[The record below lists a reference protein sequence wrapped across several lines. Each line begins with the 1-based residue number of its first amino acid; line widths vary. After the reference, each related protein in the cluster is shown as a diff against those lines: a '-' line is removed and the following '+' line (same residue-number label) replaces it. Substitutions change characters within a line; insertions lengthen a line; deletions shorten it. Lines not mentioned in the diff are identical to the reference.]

1 MNKII
6 YLTNFGKLPIL
17 AKQFWSI
24 PKYTCNHN
32 NENFCKKNLSFADK
46 NLSIKCIFLKKYI
59 LTENFESNKNIF
71 SNLQINSNAFLIE
84 ESCNYSQNNKN
95 NYLDIEY
102 LFRHWEPENNR
113 LMLKDRLELSFNL
126 KNNKEIQGDFHSALL
141 PRTQEILNG
150 LKKII
155 EENRDNIKIVA

>member
-1 MNKII
+1 MNRI

-17 AKQFWSI
+17 AKQLWTI

-32 NENFCKKNLSFADK
+32 NENFYKKNLSLEDK

-59 LTENFESNKNIF
+59 LTDKFESNKNIF
-71 SNLQINSNAFLIE
+71 SSLQINSNNYLIE
-84 ESCNYSQNNKN
+84 ENCNYFQNNKN

-102 LFRHWEPENNR
+102 LFKHWEPENNK
-113 LMLKDRLELSFNL
+113 LILKDKLELSFNL
-126 KNNKEIQGDFHSALL
+126 KNDKEIHGDFHSALL
-141 PRTQEILNG
+141 PKKQEILNG
-150 LKKII
+150 LKKVI

>member
-1 MNKII
+1 MNRI

-17 AKQFWSI
+17 AKFF
-24 PKYTCNHN
+24 
-32 NENFCKKNLSFADK
+32 NENFYKKNLSFEDK

-59 LTENFESNKNIF
+59 LTDKFESNKNIF
-71 SNLQINSNAFLIE
+71 SSLQINSNNYLIE
-84 ESCNYSQNNKN
+84 ENCNYFQNNKN

-102 LFRHWEPENNR
+102 LFRHWEPENNK

-141 PRTQEILNG
+141 PKTQEILNG
-150 LKKII
+150 LKKVI

>member
-1 MNKII
+1 MNRI

-17 AKQFWSI
+17 AKFFWSI

-32 NENFCKKNLSFADK
+32 NENFYKKNLSLEDK

-59 LTENFESNKNIF
+59 LTDKFESNKNIF
-71 SNLQINSNAFLIE
+71 SSLQINSNNYLIE
-84 ESCNYSQNNKN
+84 ENCNYFQNNKN

-102 LFRHWEPENNR
+102 LFRHWEPENNK

-141 PRTQEILNG
+141 PKTQEILNG
-150 LKKII
+150 LKKVI